1 MGSKIS
7 LISVVQISWSTS
19 INNYRYYDQ
28 GSLDKLSFILNCR
41 SLGIS
46 IKDIESLCEE
56 LETPNQNCTKVNNLI
71 KKHTK
76 ELDNRIKQLTSFK
89 KQLDD
94 LENLCGDNRKIENCY
109 IIKKLEMN
117 SWNSPQFNIMA
128 VIRNWQYVQ
137 DSVHLG
143 L

>member
-1 MGSKIS
+1 M
-7 LISVVQISWSTS
+7 
-19 INNYRYYDQ
+19 
-28 GSLDKLSFILNCR
+28 
-41 SLGIS
+41 
-46 IKDIESLCEE
+46 
-56 LETPNQNCTKVNNLI
+56 

-117 SWNSPQFNIMA
+117 S
-128 VIRNWQYVQ
+128 
-137 DSVHLG
+137 
-143 L
+143 

>member
-1 MGSKIS
+1 MVYRMLSIS
-7 LISVVQISWSTS
+7 QLAKKAETTIDTIRFYEKKGLLLPRMKAM
-19 INNYRYYDQ
+19 NNYRYYDQ

-76 ELDNRIKQLTSFK
+76 ELDNKIKQLTSFK

-117 SWNSPQFNIMA
+117 S
-128 VIRNWQYVQ
+128 
-137 DSVHLG
+137 
-143 L
+143 

>member
-1 MGSKIS
+1 MGTKLRLIGS
-7 LISVVQISWSTS
+7 LGKAVLAGCL
-19 INNYRYYDQ
+19 R
-28 GSLDKLSFILNCR
+28 SLDKLSFILNCR

-117 SWNSPQFNIMA
+117 S
-128 VIRNWQYVQ
+128 
-137 DSVHLG
+137 
-143 L
+143 

>member
-1 MGSKIS
+1 MVYRMLSIS
-7 LISVVQISWSTS
+7 QLAKKAETTIDTIRFYEKKGLLLPKMKA

-89 KQLDD
+89 
-94 LENLCGDNRKIENCY
+94 
-109 IIKKLEMN
+109 
-117 SWNSPQFNIMA
+117 
-128 VIRNWQYVQ
+128 
-137 DSVHLG
+137 
-143 L
+143 